1 GVGGGAQS
9 SLARGEGGVGLLFKQ
24 PELGALAVG
33 WSATSFDLAKVPP
46 LPGRPAPRNLYA
58 VLQEKQRVFTN
69 PFWSRFEPATRLVVE
84 VAKILSDVGGWNFPY
99 LAHSAVA
106 LAAPEKT
113 LAPFLAHASPPAP

>member
-46 LPGRPAPRNLYA
+46 PPGRPAPRNLYA

-84 VAKILSDVGGWNFPY
+84 VAKILSDVGGWEFAY
-99 LAHSAVA
+99 LAPAASGVAA
-106 LAAPEKT
+106 LAKR
-113 LAPFLAHASPPAP
+113 LSPVVA